1 MSDFPMT
8 RFDSVRPSA
17 GRVSERHPVGW
28 LRMAFRIYLT
38 RRALMNLTARE
49 FADIGVSPAAA
60 VAESAR
66 LPWDTNPGPR
76 RRKPGTLTAIQGA
89 LERARS
95 RRLISRMS
103 ARELRD
109 IGISATDARSE
120 ATKCFWQ
127 L

>member
-1 MSDFPMT
+1 MSDFPMI

-17 GRVSERHPVGW
+17 DRVSARHPMGW

-38 RRALMNLTARE
+38 RQALADLTARE

-60 VAESAR
+60 AAEAAR
-66 LPWDTNPGPR
+66 LPWDTNPEQR
-76 RRKPGTLTAIQGA
+76 RRKPGAIQGA

-109 IGISATDARSE
+109 IGISPLDAQSE
-120 ATKCFWQ
+120 ATKFFWQ
-127 L
+127 I